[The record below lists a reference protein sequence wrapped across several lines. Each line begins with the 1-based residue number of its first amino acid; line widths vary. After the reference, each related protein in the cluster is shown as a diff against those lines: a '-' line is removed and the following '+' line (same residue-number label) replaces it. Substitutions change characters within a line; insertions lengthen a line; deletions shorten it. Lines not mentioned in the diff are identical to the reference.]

1 MLWSRVPNFLHKG
14 NFLGMDPLILFHER
28 LKKII
33 CEQTIAID
41 ALKNVINRQKRLGMV
56 HTLLDNNNNNKR
68 MSIRKT
74 LAYSGCIK
82 NM

>member
-1 MLWSRVPNFLHKG
+1 MSSVSSKG
-14 NFLGMDPLILFHER
+14 NINKNLETENER